1 MNITTENIS
10 DLHLKVKI
18 NLEPNDYLPKVEE
31 SIKSVS
37 KKISMPGFRPGKV
50 PVGMTRKM
58 HGNELLAEELNK
70 ILGESID
77 NYIKENNLNLFGQPI
92 PSETDE
98 KQSININEPGSYHF
112 DFEMGLIPTFEI
124 VDLQKDKEFTLYNI
138 RIENEKVNEEI
149 EKFRVRFGINSE
161 TETIGA
167 DDVLDAT
174 FAELDSEGNIKENGV
189 KNTTRISVTSI
200 ADKNIAN
207 KVFAMKKGEHI
218 DFNINDTFGN
228 NHELIVHNILNVDH
242 HTADDMGTQF
252 RMVINNILHIEKADV
267 NQELFD
273 KVFGEGK
280 IKSEEE
286 MREKI
291 REEMKQQ
298 YERTA
303 EQRLTYDIMEAVIE
317 KTKIELPVEF
327 LKKWIVASNEK
338 PVTFEQIE
346 KEFDAIVRQVKW
358 DLITDKLVKD
368 NNIEVTPEELKKY
381 VREEFAGQYFGGQ
394 ITGEIEKSLDRI
406 SEMMLSN
413 EKSRKEYVNRLLDNK
428 IFDVLKK
435 KANIATKEISLHD
448 YIHA

>member
-1 MNITTENIS
+1 
-10 DLHLKVKI
+10 
-18 NLEPNDYLPKVEE
+18 
-31 SIKSVS
+31 
-37 KKISMPGFRPGKV
+37 MPGFRPGKV

-112 DFEMGLIPTFEI
+112 NFEMGLIPTFEI
-124 VDLQKDKEFTLYNI
+124 VDLQKEKEFTLYNI
-138 RIENEKVNEEI
+138 RIEEEKVNEEI

-161 TETIGA
+161 TETIGT

-174 FAELDSEGNIKENGV
+174 FTELDSEGNVKENGV
-189 KNTTRISVTSI
+189 KNNTRISVTSI
-200 ADKNIAN
+200 ADKNIAD
-207 KVFAMKKGEHI
+207 KIFTMKKGEHI

-252 RMVINNILHIEKADV
+252 RMVINNILHVEKADV

-368 NNIEVTPEELKKY
+368 NNIEVTPEELKKF
-381 VREEFAGQYFGGQ
+381 VCEEFAGQYFGGQ
-394 ITGEIEKSLDRI
+394 ITGEMEKSLDRI

-413 EKSRKEYVNRLLDNK
+413 EKNRKDYINRLLDNK

-435 KANIATKEISLHD
+435 KVNIAAKEISLHD

>member
-31 SIKSVS
+31 SIRSVS

-124 VDLQKDKEFTLYNI
+124 VDLQKEKEFTLYNI
-138 RIENEKVNEEI
+138 RIEEEKVNEEI

-174 FAELDSEGNIKENGV
+174 FTELNSEGNVKENGV
-189 KNTTRISVTSI
+189 KNNTRISVTSI
-200 ADKNIAN
+200 ADKNIAD
-207 KVFAMKKGEHI
+207 KIFTLKKGEHI

-252 RMVINNILHIEKADV
+252 RMVINNILHVEKADV

-368 NNIEVTPEELKKY
+368 NNIEVTPEELKKF

-394 ITGEIEKSLDRI
+394 ITGEMEKSLDRI

-413 EKSRKEYVNRLLDNK
+413 EKNRKDYINRLLDNK

-435 KANIATKEISLHD
+435 KVSIAAKEISLHD